1 MVSVEEA
8 RALILGDAAVLP
20 AERVLLSESSGRVLA
35 EDALSD
41 VDVAPFDNT
50 AMDGYA
56 LRAEDTSGATA
67 DAPVVLRVL
76 EHIAAGMVPTQT
88 ITSGYAS
95 RIMTGAPIPEGADA
109 VVMVE
114 RTAGLEAAGSAGGT
128 VAVKQAVG
136 RGENIRLRGED
147 IRAGA
152 VVLSA
157 GEVVGP
163 AAVGLLAATGNPT
176 VSVYRRPR
184 VALLSTGDE
193 LVDATETP
201 GPGQIRNSNRYAVA
215 AQIVAAG
222 GVPIEYG
229 IVRDDRDA
237 IRTAIQ
243 TAAASTDIVLS
254 TGGASVGDFDFSA
267 DVLGDLGVVKYWK
280 VDMRPGASQV
290 YGTIGGVPYFGLSGN
305 PTSAYVTFELFV
317 RPALLRMQGFTA
329 LYRPSVKAVLA
340 ETISKKPGRRL
351 FLRGR
356 VSRLAD
362 ARPDGVAY
370 SVAQAGN
377 QSSALLTT
385 MHRANCLMVLQG
397 EERSFAAG
405 SVVDCIRLDLGER
418 FV

>member
-8 RALILGDAAVLP
+8 RALVLEDAALLP
-20 AERVLLSESSGRVLA
+20 VERVDLREAFGRVLA

-41 VDVAPFDNT
+41 VDVAPWDNT

-56 LRAEDTSGATA
+56 VRAEDTVGASPET
-67 DAPVVLRVL
+67 PVILHVL
-76 EHIAAGMVPTQT
+76 EHIAAGMVPALPVTA
-88 ITSGYAS
+88 GHAS
-95 RIMTGAPIPEGADA
+95 RIMTGAPMPEGADA

-114 RTAGLEAAGSAGGT
+114 RTEGLEAGGSAGGT
-128 VAVKQAVG
+128 VAIKQAAEP
-136 RGENIRLRGED
+136 GENVRLRGED
-147 IRAGA
+147 IQVGE

-157 GEVVGP
+157 GEVIG
-163 AAVGLLAATGNPT
+163 AAAIGLLASTGNAT
-176 VSVYRRPR
+176 VPVYRRPR

-193 LVDATETP
+193 LVDVTEKP
-201 GPGQIRNSNRYAVA
+201 GPGQIRNSSRYALS

-229 IVRDDRDA
+229 ILRDDRDA
-237 IRTAIQ
+237 IREAIRE
-243 TAAASTDIVLS
+243 AVASADFVLS

-267 DVLGDLGVVKYWK
+267 DILEDLGVPKYWK

-290 YGTIGGVPYFGLSGN
+290 YGTIDGVPYVGLSGN
-305 PTSAYVTFELFV
+305 PTSAFVTFELFV

-329 LYRPSVKAVLA
+329 LYRPVVKAVLA

-356 VSRLAD
+356 TTPLAD
-362 ARPDGVAY
+362 PRPDGVAY
-370 SVAQAGN
+370 AVAQAGS

-385 MHRANCLMVLQG
+385 MHRSNCLMVLAG
-397 EERSFAAG
+397 PERSFAEG
-405 SVVDCIRLDLGER
+405 TVVDCVRLDLGEQ